1 MKVEGGQPWEGPA
14 LWSLSP
20 IILCDQKC
28 FYRCHQQTQPT
39 PPPLAFSHDIKP
51 SKPTNGCC
59 LNWGNSGLL
68 AGSKRKKKWP
78 LFRVAYWSIC
88 LCLQYLP
95 WYLEAEGAAISQ
107 HSLTHVTHSSPPPT
121 DTHTPPPPFLVDYSF
136 NFLKAEA
143 SIGIVQLQERGIGWG
158 CWKAV
163 GIYKCCERSEIWEPY
178 FNTCEAERARTPSCT
193 QTRVRRHTSA

>member
-1 MKVEGGQPWEGPA
+1 MAVINLLQDGHLLWRFRQLSECGTGACKLRYTERKMKVEGGQPWEGPA

-28 FYRCHQQTQPT
+28 FYRGHQQTQPT

-59 LNWGNSGLL
+59 LNLGNSGLL
-68 AGSKRKKKWP
+68 AGSKRKEKWP

-107 HSLTHVTHSSPPPT
+107 HSLTHVTHSSPPRQ
-121 DTHTPPPPFLVDYSF
+121 THTHHHPHSWWIIP
-136 NFLKAEA
+136 
-143 SIGIVQLQERGIGWG
+143 SI
-158 CWKAV
+158 
-163 GIYKCCERSEIWEPY
+163 S
-178 FNTCEAERARTPSCT
+178 
-193 QTRVRRHTSA
+193 